1 MDFFGST
8 PGDFGD
14 GILWRLPA
22 NGHPSLSFF
31 QPRTPPGGVLDVI
44 IHFRVMRVKRKSM
57 MLNALTASSNKTI
70 MQVVPTTS
78 LCETFGTSKNM
89 PEMID
94 PNDFLPRYY
103 QLANILRESIS
114 QGRFEAHQPIPSER
128 QLEDLY
134 SVSRTTIRQAI
145 DLLIRQGY
153 LYREHGRGT
162 FVSPQKL
169 QKGISELT
177 SFTEDMRQRGI
188 VPGQKILEIGT
199 VDPPS
204 EVRLR
209 MELPED
215 CGQLLRIERLRLGDD
230 VPMGL
235 QTSFYVLPEGQTI
248 TREELEEYGSIY
260 RMLQEKFHLIPTEA
274 DETLEVTLATPRE
287 AALLQIPPGSPLLL
301 SERSMYSQYRRMVEF
316 VKILY
321 RGDRY
326 RYIAKLTR
334 TK

>member
-1 MDFFGST
+1 
-8 PGDFGD
+8 
-14 GILWRLPA
+14 
-22 NGHPSLSFF
+22 
-31 QPRTPPGGVLDVI
+31 
-44 IHFRVMRVKRKSM
+44 
-57 MLNALTASSNKTI
+57 
-70 MQVVPTTS
+70 
-78 LCETFGTSKNM
+78 M

-94 PNDFLPRYY
+94 PNDGLPRYY

-114 QGRFEAHQPIPSER
+114 DGRFESHQPIPSER
-128 QLEDLY
+128 QLESLY

-145 DLLIRQGY
+145 GLLIRQGF

-177 SFTEDMRQRGI
+177 SFTEDMNRRGI
-188 VPGQKILEIGT
+188 VPGQKILEIGY
-199 VDPPS
+199 VEPS
-204 EVRLR
+204 ESVRQHL
-209 MELPED
+209 ELPVT
-215 CGQLLRIERLRLGDD
+215 CTQVLRIERLRLGDA

-235 QTSFYVLPEGQTI
+235 QTSYYILPEGQTI
-248 TREELEEYGSIY
+248 TRTELEQYGSIY
-260 RMLQEKFHLIPTEA
+260 KMLQEKFHLIPTEA

-287 AALLQIPPGSPLLL
+287 AALLQIPAGSPLLL
-301 SERSMYSQYRRMVEF
+301 SERTMYSQYRRVVEF

-334 TK
+334 

>member
-1 MDFFGST
+1 
-8 PGDFGD
+8 
-14 GILWRLPA
+14 
-22 NGHPSLSFF
+22 
-31 QPRTPPGGVLDVI
+31 
-44 IHFRVMRVKRKSM
+44 
-57 MLNALTASSNKTI
+57 
-70 MQVVPTTS
+70 
-78 LCETFGTSKNM
+78 M

-94 PNDFLPRYY
+94 PDDFMPRYY

-114 QGRFEAHQPIPSER
+114 DGKFEAHQSIPSER
-128 QLEDLY
+128 QLEGLY
-134 SVSRTTIRQAI
+134 AVSRTTIRQAI
-145 DLLIRQGY
+145 DLLIRQGF

-177 SFTEDMRQRGI
+177 SFSEDMKQRGL
-188 VPGQKILEIGT
+188 VPGQKILEIGQ
-199 VDPPS
+199 VEPP
-204 EVRLR
+204 EQIRARL
-209 MELPED
+209 ELPAEVK
-215 CGQLLRIERLRLGDD
+215 QVLRIERLRLGDE

-235 QTSFYVLPEGQTI
+235 QTSYYFLPEGQTI

-260 RMLQEKFHLIPTEA
+260 KMLQEKFHLIPTEA

-287 AALLQIPPGSPLLL
+287 AQLLQIPSGSPLLL
-301 SERSMYSQYRRMVEF
+301 SERTMYSQYRRVIEF

-334 TK
+334 